1 MSSPTNCSWPDDSL
15 TEDVTAL
22 IPEINKDEPVP
33 HLDYVPPIAAAR
45 FKAFSEPWPGDN
57 PTSSQRTEYFNAY
70 FAWARHDDPALQVA
84 VRSQARA
91 RIITALPMIKAKDW
105 TEAETEH
112 LLYLIDEEYWRLW
125 LEDVDP
131 KPLWPWTHPEPV
143 FVTFNESSRCFIH
156 RPLQTLPRAPGNTPS
171 GLPSCYDL
179 PGKNNGDIHEAAS
192 NVPSTD
198 RGLSRALHWL
208 ASFGLGL

>member
-1 MSSPTNCSWPDDSL
+1 MSSPTDCSWPDDSL
-15 TEDVTAL
+15 TEDVTAY
-22 IPEINKDEPVP
+22 IPDINKDESVP
-33 HLDYVPPIAAAR
+33 PLDYVPPIAAAR

-57 PTSSQRTEYFNAY
+57 PTSSQRTEHVNAY
-70 FAWARHDDPALQVA
+70 LAWARHEDPVLQVA
-84 VRSQARA
+84 VRIQARA
-91 RIITALPMIKAKDW
+91 SIITALPMIKAEDW

-125 LEDVDP
+125 LEGVDP

-143 FVTFNESSRCFIH
+143 FVTFDESSRCFIH
-156 RPLQTLPRAPGNTPS
+156 RPLQTRPRAPDSTPS

-179 PGKNNGDIHEAAS
+179 LSKNNGDTHDAAI
-192 NVPSTD
+192 NVPSKD
-198 RGLSRALHWL
+198 RGLSRTLHWL

>member
-1 MSSPTNCSWPDDSL
+1 MSSPTDCSWPDDSL
-15 TEDVTAL
+15 AEDATAY
-22 IPEINKDEPVP
+22 IPDINKDESVP
-33 HLDYVPPIAAAR
+33 HLDYDPPIAAAR

-57 PTSSQRTEYFNAY
+57 PTSSQRTEYVNAY
-70 FAWARHDDPALQVA
+70 LAWARHDDPALQVA

-156 RPLQTLPRAPGNTPS
+156 RPLQPPNPRELRIAHHPGCHLVTIYPARMMA
-171 GLPSCYDL
+171 
-179 PGKNNGDIHEAAS
+179 IF
-192 NVPSTD
+192 TMQ
-198 RGLSRALHWL
+198 R
-208 ASFGLGL
+208 

>member
-1 MSSPTNCSWPDDSL
+1 MSSPTNCSWPDSL
-15 TEDVTAL
+15 TEDVTAF

-70 FAWARHDDPALQVA
+70 LAWARHDDPALQVA

-171 GLPSCYDL
+171 GLPSCYHL